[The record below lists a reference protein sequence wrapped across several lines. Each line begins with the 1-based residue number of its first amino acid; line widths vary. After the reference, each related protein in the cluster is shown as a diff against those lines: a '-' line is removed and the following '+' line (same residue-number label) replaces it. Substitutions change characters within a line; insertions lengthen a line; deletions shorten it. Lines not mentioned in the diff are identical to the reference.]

1 VGQPRSADHSHR
13 RAGRHGLP
21 CPQSEQATEELA
33 ARGYDVDFVMLEGA
47 DHFAPVLHH
56 SVNEEMVVAPDEP
69 AGNEV
74 LQLITAALDGS

>member
-1 VGQPRSADHSHR
+1 
-13 RAGRHGLP
+13 
-21 CPQSEQATEELA
+21 
-33 ARGYDVDFVMLEGA
+33 MLEGA